1 MHELII
7 WALHFYNFLL
17 LRIKLHAAHI
27 RILMCLYSLIGAA
40 FRTFTCKI
48 NLWMIESTKFVKI
61 EHTRNLI
68 IPKMFILELDS
79 DMT

>member
-48 NLWMIESTKFVKI
+48 NILKLLVIICFEFKFMDDRI
-61 EHTRNLI
+61 NEIREN
-68 IPKMFILELDS
+68 
-79 DMT
+79 